1 MNARAVQLVLAFAA
15 VYVVWGST
23 YLAIRIV
30 VEHLPPALS
39 AGLRF
44 LVAGTLMLIYALLR
58 GGRLPRLRS
67 DWLRVAFYGL
77 TMLVCGNGLVTW
89 AEKWVES
96 NQAALVIATSA
107 LWMAGLGTIGAQ
119 GERLRPITLVGLA
132 AGFAGVALLVGGGLQ
147 AHSAPISA
155 YAALL
160 VAPMFWAIGSVYAKR
175 HPVTITS
182 ATSAALQMLV
192 AGIVLAGIGLLNGDA
207 AHMHWEPRSGLA
219 LLYLIVFG
227 SCIAY
232 GAFFYLVHEVS
243 PALLGTYAYVNPAI
257 AVVLGWWILDE
268 HLGRTQIIG
277 TAVILLGVLLVTLGS
292 ARRKPAGG

>member
-243 PALLGTYAYVNPAI
+243 PALLGTYA
-257 AVVLGWWILDE
+257 LGDD
-268 HLGRTQIIG
+268 
-277 TAVILLGVLLVTLGS
+277 GS
-292 ARRKPAGG
+292 QYQS